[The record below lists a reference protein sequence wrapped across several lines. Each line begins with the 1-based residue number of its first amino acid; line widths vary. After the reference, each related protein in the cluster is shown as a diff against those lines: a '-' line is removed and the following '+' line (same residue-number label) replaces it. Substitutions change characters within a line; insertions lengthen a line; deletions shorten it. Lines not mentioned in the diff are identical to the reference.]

1 MIAGILV
8 AYIAFGETD
17 IKLRAERFLS
27 SITNSIE
34 MVLRRSVEVKIILLP
49 ETELLVIPHQTR
61 KPEMTNKSGN
71 LNAITGLNA
80 ESDLEV
86 GSSEESRS
94 KLPMQRIE
102 SIIREQR
109 LETAWL
115 QTADKDTP
123 GSIKRVK
130 PERNQILPQEDTYR
144 QLNIGSAISSSGLTP
159 HHWVDELNNEV
170 KLLKIGD
177 NGELQ
182 ENLTG
187 KRGEHCP
194 LSPSLLHDTN
204 FGNNKD
210 NL

>member
-1 MIAGILV
+1 MDSYKDELWFAGTLV

-17 IKLRAERFLS
+17 IKSRAERFLS

-34 MVLRRSVEVKIILLP
+34 MVLRRSVEVRIILLP
-49 ETELLVIPHQTR
+49 ETELLVVPHQTR
-61 KPEMTNKSGN
+61 KPEMTDKG
-71 LNAITGLNA
+71 G
-80 ESDLEV
+80 DLEV
-86 GSSEESRS
+86 GTSEESRS
-94 KLPMQRIE
+94 KLPVQRIE

-115 QTADKDTP
+115 QTADKDTH
-123 GSIKRVK
+123 GSVIRIK

-144 QLNIGSAISSSGLTP
+144 QPNICSAISSSGLTS
-159 HHWVDELNNEV
+159 HHWVDELNNGV
-170 KLLKIGD
+170 KLLKIGE

-210 NL
+210 NKDNL